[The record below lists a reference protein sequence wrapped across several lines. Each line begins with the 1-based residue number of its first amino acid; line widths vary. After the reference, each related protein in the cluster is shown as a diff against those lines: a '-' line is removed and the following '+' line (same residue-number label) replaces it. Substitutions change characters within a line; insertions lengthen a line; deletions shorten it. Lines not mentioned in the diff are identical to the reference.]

1 MEDIYMNLDMD
12 CSSSFM
18 DIVTVR
24 TGINATTLCTLARDA
39 DAALKRLV
47 DCNMKLVLGVVSRY
61 RSADIPNSE
70 LIAEGS
76 RGLARAAERYDFQ
89 KGFRFATYATWY
101 VHQAIA
107 SYIKARQHLAKMP
120 TVYAQM
126 RRRIK
131 VITDDYHNET
141 GNSPCVK
148 YLSRTL
154 RRSPFDVIKV
164 LSMNKYPTLLS
175 SAQSNDRWSGKHKN
189 ENRERTREESLQSHS
204 QQPNV
209 RTAERN
215 SEQCMRDLLHLCLTA
230 EERGILQSRLGISDG
245 RIKPFKEVG
254 NEFDISW
261 RQVRSVEKTALCTLK
276 ESADVSAFAES
287 YQSA

>member
-1 MEDIYMNLDMD
+1 MDSD
-12 CSSSFM
+12 CSINFI
-18 DIVTVR
+18 DKVTER

-39 DAALKRLV
+39 DVAMKRLV
-47 DCNMKLVLGVVSRY
+47 DCNLKLVLGVVSRY

-76 RGLARAAERYDFQ
+76 RGLARAAERYDFT

-101 VHQAIA
+101 VHQGIA

-120 TVYAQM
+120 TVYSQM

-131 VITDDYHNET
+131 IITDDYHNET
-141 GNSPCVK
+141 GNSPTVK
-148 YLSRTL
+148 YLAGTL
-154 RRSPFDVIKV
+154 KRSHFDIIKV

-175 SAQSNDRWSGKHKN
+175 TVHSNDRKIGSKSKH

-204 QQPNV
+204 PQPSACA
-209 RTAERN
+209 AEHN

-245 RIKPFKEVG
+245 RIKPFKDVG
-254 NEFDISW
+254 SEFDISW
-261 RQVRSVEKTALCTLK
+261 RQVRTLEKTALCKLK
-276 ESADVSAFAES
+276 ESAEVSVFAES
-287 YQSA
+287 YRST